1 MELIPCGLS
10 VPIPSLMQNLTRLEY
25 LDLAANLFTGSIPSF
40 HSAKNLSAKN
50 LVSVNLYYNNLT
62 GNVPSSFWE
71 GLNKLVYLDLFSNF
85 LDGRFHE
92 SVLSLPSLQSLHL
105 SNNTFSGQISESIN
119 VSCYK
124 LGLIDLSSNKFDG
137 PIPEFIFKLPLLSTP
152 MLSANNFTGIVDIDT
167 FGTFKELYTLE
178 LSFNDL
184 TVIVNANSSSFTS
197 LYRLNSLNLA
207 SCKLKEF
214 LDLKN
219 QSRIMM
225 LDLSVNELTGQI
237 PNWIWEVGNG
247 YLRSLNLS
255 HNKLSTLQKKYTFPS

>member
-1 MELIPCGLS
+1 
-10 VPIPSLMQNLTRLEY
+10 MQNLTRLEY
-25 LDLAANLFTGSIPSF
+25 LDLSANLFTGSIPSF
-40 HSAKNLSAKN
+40 QSAKN

-178 LSFNDL
+178 LSF
-184 TVIVNANSSSFTS
+184 
-197 LYRLNSLNLA
+197 
-207 SCKLKEF
+207 
-214 LDLKN
+214 
-219 QSRIMM
+219 
-225 LDLSVNELTGQI
+225 
-237 PNWIWEVGNG
+237 
-247 YLRSLNLS
+247 
-255 HNKLSTLQKKYTFPS
+255 